1 MKRASNRRQDGR
13 HYPSRGRGAETG
25 AMRLT
30 ARTLLLLLAWLPLVG
45 LAQTTPL
52 PERFAVPIYFFWG
65 DGCPHCAN
73 QKVFLAQ
80 LQADHPNVVVHA
92 FEVYNVPENRPLM
105 TAMAAAFGRPVT
117 GVPMTFIG
125 DEVWV
130 GYSDGAGR
138 QMRAAV
144 ERYETYAAPD
154 PADRVAP
161 ELRDRLAPPP
171 PPPPPED
178 GGELLLDVPLVG
190 SVDVGHQALWLSTAI
205 IALVDGFNPCSLWVL
220 ALLLAV
226 VINTRSRKRV
236 LLVGLTFLAITAA
249 VYGLFIAG
257 LFSIFSYVSF
267 LGWIRVLVAGI
278 ALAFALINLKDYFAY
293 KQGVSLT
300 IDDAQKPG
308 IYRRIRGIM
317 SAKASLPATLLATGG
332 MALGVTLVELP
343 CTAGLPVLWTTLLAD
358 AGVAVGAFV
367 VLLVLYMVIYLL
379 DELLVFGAVVVTM
392 RATRIEERQGRV
404 LKLVG
409 GAVMLALALTM
420 LFWPKLLES
429 IGGTLAVFGVALGG
443 AGLVM
448 LLHRFIH
455 PASSPWGSSA
465 GPA

>member
-1 MKRASNRRQDGR
+1 
-13 HYPSRGRGAETG
+13 
-25 AMRLT
+25 MRLT

-45 LAQTTPL
+45 LAQTSSA

-65 DGCPHCAN
+65 DGCPHCAT
-73 QKVFLAQ
+73 QKVFLEQ
-80 LQADHPNVVVHA
+80 LQRDHPNVVVYD

-130 GYSDGAGR
+130 GYSDAMGR

-154 PADRVAP
+154 PVDRVAP
-161 ELRDRLAPPP
+161 ELRDQLAPPP
-171 PPPPPED
+171 PSPPED

-190 SVDVGHQALWLSTAI
+190 SVDVGHRALWLSTAL
-205 IALVDGFNPCSLWVL
+205 IAFVDGFNPCSLWVL

-226 VINTRSRKRV
+226 VINTRSRRRV
-236 LLVGLTFLAITAA
+236 LLVGLTFLTITAA

-293 KQGVSLT
+293 KRGISLT

-308 IYRRIRGIM
+308 IYKRIRGIM
-317 SAKASLPATLLATGG
+317 NAKASLPATLAATGG

-358 AGVAVGAFV
+358 AGVATGAFV
-367 VLLVLYMVIYLL
+367 GLLLLYMLIYLL

-392 RATRIEERQGRV
+392 RVARIEERQGRV

-409 GAVMLALALTM
+409 GAVMLALALVM
-420 LFWPKLLES
+420 LFWPTLLES
-429 IGGTLAVFGVALGG
+429 IGGTLAVFGAALGG
-443 AGLVM
+443 AAVVM

-455 PASSPWGSSA
+455 PDSSPWGSPP

>member
-1 MKRASNRRQDGR
+1 
-13 HYPSRGRGAETG
+13 
-25 AMRLT
+25 MRLT
-30 ARTLLLLLAWLPLVG
+30 ARTLFFLLAWLPLVG
-45 LAQTTPL
+45 LAQSPAV

-73 QKVFLAQ
+73 QKVFLEQ
-80 LQADHPNVVVHA
+80 LEADHPNVVVYD

-130 GYSDGAGR
+130 GYSDAAGR

-154 PADRVAP
+154 PVDRVAP
-161 ELRDRLAPPP
+161 ELRDQLAPPP
-171 PPPPPED
+171 PSLSED

-190 SVDVGHQALWLSTAI
+190 SVDVGHRALWLSTAI
-205 IALVDGFNPCSLWVL
+205 IAFVDGFNPCSLWVL

-236 LLVGLTFLAITAA
+236 LLVGLTFLVITAA

-293 KQGVSLT
+293 KQGISLT

-317 SAKASLPATLLATGG
+317 NAKASLPATLAATGG

-358 AGVAVGAFV
+358 AGVATGAFA

-392 RATRIEERQGRV
+392 RVTRIEERQGRV

-409 GAVMLALALTM
+409 GSVMLALALVM
-420 LFWPKLLES
+420 LFWPTLLES

-443 AGLVM
+443 AGVVM
-448 LLHRFIH
+448 ALHHFIH
-455 PASSPWGSSA
+455 PDSSPWGSEA